1 MFFLMGNDKME
12 KKIKK
17 SNPQASNVAKVKDL
31 FRLGRFPIVTTQ
43 EIAGKEVA
51 KVLGLVCCRGFDA
64 DEAFF
69 GMAAMAQSKGGQAI
83 IGYSENI
90 AFHPDGSK
98 FFSCF
103 GTAVMFARASREAGD
118 VYEIGR
124 SRMVETNPEQ
134 LMSAPE
140 EVMPATQ
147 FTDSQEDNI
156 EDLLNLAVEQ
166 APTIDQPSEEDD
178 PVLQRLLAQQQEK
191 AALQQASMQ

>member
-17 SNPQASNVAKVKDL
+17 PSSQTANVAKVKEL
-31 FRLGRFPIVTTQ
+31 FKHGRFPIVTTQ
-43 EIAGKEVA
+43 EIAGKDVA

-69 GMAAMAQSKGGQAI
+69 GMAAMAQTKGGQAI

-103 GTAVMFARASREAGD
+103 GTAVMFARDSREAGD
-118 VYEIGR
+118 VYEISK
-124 SRMVETNPEQ
+124 SRMVEANAEQ
-134 LMSAPE
+134 LMASPE
-140 EVMPATQ
+140 EIAPATQ
-147 FTDSQEDNI
+147 FTDSQEDNL

-178 PVLQRLLAQQQEK
+178 PVLQRLLAQKQEK